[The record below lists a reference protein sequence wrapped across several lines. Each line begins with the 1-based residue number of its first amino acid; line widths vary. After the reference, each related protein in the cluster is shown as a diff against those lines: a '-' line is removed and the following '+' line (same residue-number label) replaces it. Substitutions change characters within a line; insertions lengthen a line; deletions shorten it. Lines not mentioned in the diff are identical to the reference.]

1 MRALITGRMEN
12 GIGTHDS
19 KLLLVNGECGR
30 WCRCKIADLLRKSF
44 DDYAVCETKE
54 FSNNGIRTPRL
65 ILLHS
70 SITPRFRELLGLV
83 KQRYS
88 AALLV
93 GVVCG
98 AAIAS
103 HEVFETFPDMDDF
116 LFCPVEELELILR
129 LRRLLRPED
138 DQSPSILRREI
149 KGKYQ
154 LESLVGESDSLMR
167 SIYKLPN
174 LARSDATVL
183 ILGETGTGKELF
195 ARAIHYQSS
204 RQGKSFVPVNCGAI
218 PDQLFEN
225 EFFGHMKGAFTDAFS
240 SERGLLSE
248 AEGGTLFLDEV
259 DALSPSAQVKL
270 LRFLQNRE
278 YRVLGSTKSLLAD
291 VRVICATNTDLRQ
304 RVAAMHF
311 RHDLYQRLNILNL
324 SLSPLRERLEDVP
337 HLANHFL
344 RLYGEKYRRP
354 LMRLSSS
361 ALQKLIG
368 YSWPGNVRELE
379 TVIHRAV
386 ATASSCI
393 IGALD
398 LEVGDNELAAPSIH
412 FREAKTRVIDQFER
426 AYLVSLLTAHQGN
439 VSRAAKEAG
448 KPRRTL
454 QKLLRKHG
462 LDRIEFS
469 KSAVAPQ

>member
-1 MRALITGRMEN
+1 M
-12 GIGTHDS
+12 
-19 KLLLVNGECGR
+19 C
-30 WCRCKIADLLRKSF
+30 
-44 DDYAVCETKE
+44 
-54 FSNNGIRTPRL
+54 IR
-65 ILLHS
+65 
-70 SITPRFRELLGLV
+70 
-83 KQRYS
+83 
-88 AALLV
+88 
-93 GVVCG
+93 
-98 AAIAS
+98 
-103 HEVFETFPDMDDF
+103 D
-116 LFCPVEELELILR
+116 
-129 LRRLLRPED
+129 
-138 DQSPSILRREI
+138 
-149 KGKYQ
+149 
-154 LESLVGESDSLMR
+154 
-167 SIYKLPN
+167 
-174 LARSDATVL
+174 
-183 ILGETGTGKELF
+183 
-195 ARAIHYQSS
+195 
-204 RQGKSFVPVNCGAI
+204 
-218 PDQLFEN
+218 
-225 EFFGHMKGAFTDAFS
+225 
-240 SERGLLSE
+240 
-248 AEGGTLFLDEV
+248 
-259 DALSPSAQVKL
+259 
-270 LRFLQNRE
+270 
-278 YRVLGSTKSLLAD
+278 
-291 VRVICATNTDLRQ
+291 RVITATNTDLRQ
-304 RVAAMHF
+304 RVAAMLF

-344 RLYGEKYRRP
+344 RLYGEKYSRP
-354 LMRLSSS
+354 PMRLSSS

-462 LDRIEFS
+462 LDRCEFS